1 MSDDIQ
7 MDFLDLLQRSYRSI
21 EESIASGYAE
31 VREEARQ
38 ELEAAEGN
46 FELSELDAKVL
57 LEDLRPSPYG

>member
-7 MDFLDLLQRSYRSI
+7 MDFLDLLQRSYRFI
-21 EESIASGYAE
+21 EESISAGYAE

-38 ELEAAEGN
+38 EQEAAQGIR
-46 FELSELDAKVL
+46 ELDTTVL